1 MTMVSLD
8 APRKKVVPDGS
19 IEARWRVNEGD
30 VADVLKHAKKHPKMQ
45 AFMEAQAKDRLEDEQ
60 HSVETAKLEAA
71 ARSSR
76 LKAVGLL

>member
-1 MTMVSLD
+1 MTMVALD
-8 APRKKVVPDGS
+8 APRKKVVETGS
-19 IEARWRVNEGD
+19 IEARWMVNEGD

-45 AFMEAQAKDRLEDEQ
+45 AFMEAEARERLEDEKR
-60 HSVETAKLEAA
+60 SAETAKLEAA